1 MVRLYYSSMA
11 EGLRDSGDSGV
22 VKARAS
28 FSDDIT
34 EPSLPRPSHV
44 KLKSDL
50 GHVWTFRMLKCNHKY
65 DCVFREEPFTMY
77 HFSRQNV

>member
-11 EGLRDSGDSGV
+11 EGLRDSGYSGV

-34 EPSLPRPSHV
+34 EPSLLQRPDRV
-44 KLKSDL
+44 
-50 GHVWTFRMLKCNHKY
+50 MLKNDIFICIL
-65 DCVFREEPFTMY
+65 
-77 HFSRQNV
+77 

>member
-1 MVRLYYSSMA
+1 MA
-11 EGLRDSGDSGV
+11 GGLRDSGDSGV

-44 KLKSDL
+44 
-50 GHVWTFRMLKCNHKY
+50 
-65 DCVFREEPFTMY
+65 EERLNRLRFL
-77 HFSRQNV
+77 RCLVVD

>member
-1 MVRLYYSSMA
+1 MA
-11 EGLRDSGDSGV
+11 EGLRDSGYSGV

-44 KLKSDL
+44 EERRVGL
-50 GHVWTFRMLKCNHKY
+50 FKC
-65 DCVFREEPFTMY
+65 
-77 HFSRQNV
+77 SSAII